1 MVREDAG
8 AKGPVRDEPGHL
20 GEAPDEEARI
30 AAAREEVLERAHGHG
45 DEGDFEGM
53 ARELRDALEE
63 LAGDPFILCWLG
75 VAERELGLDGIAYE
89 RFKQALDADPR
100 DPFVLATAGTALARF
115 DDPDAEGALR
125 AAALLGKEVALAR
138 WMYGA
143 FLTREGVLDEG
154 RKELEAARDLDPE
167 DPVIRYELGVNLL
180 LSEAVDEGIE
190 SLFTAA
196 EFSPE
201 DGWTRVVLGLAL
213 LEEDRLEEAARE
225 LEVGARLREH
235 DAEAQFLAALALA
248 ALGDVD
254 AAWEMLERGRINAM
268 GTDALLA
275 DAVEERVET
284 GGEAALRFLR
294 QQVGP
299 SAYRERLGA
308 RP

>member
-1 MVREDAG
+1 V
-8 AKGPVRDEPGHL
+8 
-20 GEAPDEEARI
+20 PDDEARR
-30 AAAREEVLERAHGHG
+30 AAAREEMLERAHGRG
-45 DEGDFEGM
+45 ADGDFEGM
-53 ARELRDALEE
+53 AAELREALEE
-63 LAGDPFILCWLG
+63 MPGDPFLLCWLG

-89 RFKQALDADPR
+89 RFRQALEADPQ
-100 DPFVLATAGTALARF
+100 DPFILATAGNALAGF

-125 AAALLGKEVALAR
+125 AAALLGKDVALAR

-154 RKELEAARDLDPE
+154 RRELEAARDLDPE

-180 LSEAVDEGIE
+180 LAGQSEAGID

-196 EFSPE
+196 EFRPE

-213 LEEDRLEEAARE
+213 LEDERLEEAGRE
-225 LEVGARLREH
+225 LEMGARLEEH

-248 ALGDVD
+248 ALGDRD
-254 AAWEMLERGRINAM
+254 TAWEMLERGRFHAQ

-275 DAVEERVET
+275 QAVEERIEI
-284 GGEAALRFLR
+284 GHGAARRFLR
-294 QQVGP
+294 EQVGP